1 MTEFSQIYSLCFIF
15 KNQSQ
20 FPKTCLNTYV
30 LDFKKKKKRIIL
42 SFNFIPLGSE
52 EDWKSDLYNS
62 RLF

>member
-1 MTEFSQIYSLCFIF
+1 MAEFSQICSLCFIF

-20 FPKTCLNTYV
+20 FTKTCLNTCV
-30 LDFKKKKKRIIL
+30 LDLKKKKIIL

-52 EDWKSDLYNS
+52 EDWKSDLNNG